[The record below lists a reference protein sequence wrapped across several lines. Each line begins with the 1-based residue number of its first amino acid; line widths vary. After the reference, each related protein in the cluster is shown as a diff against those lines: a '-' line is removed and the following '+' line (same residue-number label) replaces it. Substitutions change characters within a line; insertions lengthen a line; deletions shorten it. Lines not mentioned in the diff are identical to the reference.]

1 MKNYKKDASVFK
13 AFCDEN
19 RLQILDML
27 KEGEICACKI
37 LEKLNI
43 VQSTLSHHMKILL
56 DAKIVNG
63 RKEGKWTHYS
73 INKQGFEE
81 AKKILNSYGE
91 NLNKS
96 KTSKKIKCKCD

>member
-1 MKNYKKDASVFK
+1 MKNYKKDALVFK

-19 RLQILDML
+19 RLQILEML

-56 DAKIVNG
+56 DAKIVNA

-73 INKQGFEE
+73 ISKKGFEE
-81 AKKILNSYGE
+81 AKKILNYYGE
-91 NLNKS
+91 NREKV
-96 KTSKKIKCKCD
+96 KVSKKTECKCD